1 MLLVAFGYSL
11 MLVACCGEL
20 VAATLFCIVTFNK
33 SGERREG
40 GFNKDRKFGGKRR
53 ES

>member
-20 VAATLFCIVTFNK
+20 VAATLFCIVTLPL
-33 SGERREG
+33 SCGWAE
-40 GFNKDRKFGGKRR
+40 
-53 ES
+53 